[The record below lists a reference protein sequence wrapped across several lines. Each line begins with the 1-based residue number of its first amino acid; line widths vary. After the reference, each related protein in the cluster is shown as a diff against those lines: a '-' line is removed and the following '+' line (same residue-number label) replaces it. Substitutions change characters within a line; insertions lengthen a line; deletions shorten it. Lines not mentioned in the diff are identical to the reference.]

1 MPRLYFEDFRE
12 GDTASY
18 GAYPV
23 TREEIVSFAS
33 LYDPQPMHLDE
44 EAGKASI
51 LGGLAA
57 SGWHSCAIL
66 MRILCD
72 SWLNDAAALGAPGI
86 DEVKWLRPV
95 RPGAVLSVRHTVL
108 KTRAS
113 ATKPDRGFVLF
124 HFELLEPDG
133 AIAMEQTNSLMFARR
148 DGAAEAAP

>member
-1 MPRLYFEDFRE
+1 MPRLCFEDFRE

-18 GAYPV
+18 GSYTV
-23 TREEIVSFAS
+23 TREEIVSFAA

-72 SWLNDAAALGAPGI
+72 SWLNESSSMGSPGI

-108 KTRAS
+108 KTRIS
-113 ATKPDRGFVLF
+113 MTKADRGFVRF
-124 HFELLEPDG
+124 HFELVEKDG
-133 AIAMEQTNSLMFARR
+133 SIAMEQTNSLMFARR
-148 DGAAEAAP
+148 DVPGEAAP